1 MRGCH
6 FGIVEATRQ
15 GERSAAQIG
24 DSRIANPAEEGNGG
38 HRGGVGWGCAATKG
52 GGEGFHCGEG
62 QIQVMKTTYIWFQ
75 YGHKH
80 YSIPHCLMFSH
91 FVLND
96 IAFKF
101 RNCPL

>member
-62 QIQVMKTTYIWFQ
+62 QIQAISSASRADLVGGMDDAAPTSCFCYYTHTGASQ
-75 YGHKH
+75 
-80 YSIPHCLMFSH
+80 
-91 FVLND
+91 
-96 IAFKF
+96 
-101 RNCPL
+101 